1 LRHLAD
7 KAEMSASMLSQIETG
22 KAYPSVRSLYGIA
35 AALSLYLLWPLYSR
49 SGDI

>member
-1 LRHLAD
+1 MIPVLL
-7 KAEMSASMLSQIETG
+7 L
-22 KAYPSVRSLYGIA
+22 GIA